1 MESLGW
7 VLTAILLAYVAVCFG
22 KIAIKHGKNPVFYG
36 VLSIVS
42 PVNLVILGCWAF
54 SKTSTH
60 KEKDEQ
66 KIKVSIMFC
75 VP

>member
-1 MESLGW
+1 MESFGW
-7 VLTAILLAYVAVCFG
+7 VMTAIILAYVAVCFG
-22 KIAIKHGKNPVFYG
+22 RIAAKHGRNPVLYG

-42 PVNLVILGCWAF
+42 PVNLVILGWWAF

-66 KIKVSIMFC
+66 
-75 VP
+75 